1 VTKLEP
7 SSIERNKDA
16 RHPNDYYWKPGLELR
31 PPPPR
36 AVPSSLSTYSRRAT
50 FSDWIVVR
58 EEPEMTPRVQL
69 FADHLWQGDELMD
82 SVVAMFSRTGAGAG
96 RKLLNQALDDGI
108 ESLEDPPAEL
118 TDLFGD
124 LDRLPEWFDEATWEE
139 GRRIWIN
146 ASLSGRVAMAVY
158 DGFGTFVGEEV
169 SSATGAT
176 GMFVRNLPRRL
187 LETGQWFYDATLPD
201 LPDRYSPA
209 FKATVRVRLM
219 HAQARAGLRRSWG
232 DAHFSHHGNP
242 ISNATTMGAAV
253 TFALFPLLFDHA
265 HGRRC
270 SRADLDAAMMYWS
283 YLAYLFGVAEEI
295 IPTSALEAIEIAD
308 WMMATSGGP
317 TQSTGEIMKAWTAP
331 LTRSDGRLSVRG
343 GVTLSPLLGGLA
355 YFGGEPMVR
364 ALMQETAGRTVRLQ
378 PWTWL
383 TGLLVR
389 LNVLQRIID
398 DRLPGAHWRRVF
410 RAQSGDPAQRVAV
423 QLMKRT
429 AARRGMSASSYAS
442 HDDSPNV
449 QPGCPLQ

>member
-1 VTKLEP
+1 M
-7 SSIERNKDA
+7 
-16 RHPNDYYWKPGLELR
+16 
-31 PPPPR
+31 
-36 AVPSSLSTYSRRAT
+36 T
-50 FSDWIVVR
+50 FSDWIDVR

-69 FADHLWQGDELMD
+69 FADHLWQGDEAMD
-82 SVVAMFSRTGAGAG
+82 AVVALFSRIGAGVG
-96 RKLLNQALDDGI
+96 RKLLNHALDHGI
-108 ESLEDPPAEL
+108 ESLEGPPDEL
-118 TDLFGD
+118 IDLFAD
-124 LDRLPEWFDEATWEE
+124 LDRRPEWFDEETWEV

-146 ASLSGRVAMAVY
+146 ASLSGRVAMAAL

-232 DAHFSHHGNP
+232 DDHFSHHGNP

-253 TFALFPLLFDHA
+253 TFALLPLLFDHA
-265 HGRRC
+265 HGRQC

-295 IPTSALEAIEIAD
+295 IPRSALEAIEIAD

-317 TQSTGEIMKAWTAP
+317 TQSTGEVMNAWTAR
-331 LTRSDGRLSVRG
+331 LTGPNGGLSIRG
-343 GVTLSPLLGGLA
+343 VVTLSPLLGGLA

-364 ALMQETAGRTVRLQ
+364 ALMQETAGRAVPLQ
-378 PWTWL
+378 PWTFL

-389 LNVLQRIID
+389 FNILQRIID
-398 DRLPGAHWRRVF
+398 DRLPGSHWRRDY
-410 RAQSGDPAQRVAV
+410 RTRSGDPAQRVAV
-423 QLMKRT
+423 KLLKKV
-429 AARRGMSASSYAS
+429 AIPRGFSASSYTS

-449 QPGCPLQ
+449 QPGCPFQ